1 MHVVPRVD
9 GRLLTPIPDRMAVYE
24 APRPAV
30 PKRPMLDVEL
40 VFRGGRSVKSAH
52 VSVPKMATAP
62 DVIIYRGRIF
72 VHRTDRIYMEA
83 KCWPA
88 VKELDT

>member
-9 GRLLTPIPDRMAVYE
+9 GRLLMPSVDRMAVYE
-24 APRPAV
+24 APRQSI

-40 VFRGGRSVKSAH
+40 VFQGGRRINSAH
-52 VSVPKMATAP
+52 VSVPKMATMP
-62 DVIIYRGRIF
+62 DVLIYDGRIF
-72 VHRTDRIYMEA
+72 VYRTDKIYMEA
-83 KCWPA
+83 KCWPV